1 MRIEPGEFEP
11 MLFLMHEET
20 VSLSAKAEL
29 LSDPPEPHEDSLIPG
44 TAAAEALEISRRGLG
59 SVGEE
64 WDCDMVLDANLLRP
78 KTWAEGSA
86 SQPVAHSAE
95 QANRWAKSVARG
107 ANQTNSR
114 EE

>member
-1 MRIEPGEFEP
+1 
-11 MLFLMHEET
+11 
-20 VSLSAKAEL
+20 
-29 LSDPPEPHEDSLIPG
+29 
-44 TAAAEALEISRRGLG
+44 
-59 SVGEE
+59 
-64 WDCDMVLDANLLRP
+64 MVLDANLLRP